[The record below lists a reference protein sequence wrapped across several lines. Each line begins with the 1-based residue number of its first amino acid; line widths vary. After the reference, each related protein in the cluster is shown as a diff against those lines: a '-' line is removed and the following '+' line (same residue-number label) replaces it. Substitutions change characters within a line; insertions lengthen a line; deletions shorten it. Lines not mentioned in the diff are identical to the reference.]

1 MAAARSPARKD
12 EEAWRE
18 AATWERLPLDEAL
31 RARIAAAVA
40 HRSNLVVAAAA
51 RAARAHAL
59 ADLLPAMLAAWERLF
74 EEAVRRDPRCEGK
87 LALAEA
93 MAALGHASPATWLRG
108 VRHVQAEP
116 VWGGSEDTAGR
127 LRVRCAEAL
136 AGLGSAEAW
145 PALADLL
152 ADPLPTVRAGA
163 AQVLAQSGG
172 ERAELLLR
180 LRLRIGEP
188 ERAELMGDYASAL
201 VAAAGERALPV
212 VAGLLDGH
220 DPVAADAAALA
231 LGEHRGAA
239 ALPHLES
246 AWRRPIYAGDRI
258 TLLAAIAQL
267 RCAGAAALLLEV
279 LADATPDE
287 ERAALAGLRLHRDR
301 PEVVAEVE
309 RILAENPDP
318 ARDRA
323 WREPG

>member
-18 AATWERLPLDEAL
+18 AATWERQPLDEAL
-31 RARIAAAVA
+31 RARIAAAFS

-51 RAARAHAL
+51 RAARTHGL
-59 ADLLPAMLAAWERLF
+59 AGLLPALLEAWERLF
-74 EEAVRRDPRCEGK
+74 HEPVRRDPRCEGK

-93 MAALGHASPATWLRG
+93 LAALGHASPATWLRG

-136 AGLGSAEAW
+136 AGQGSGEAW

-163 AQVLAQSGG
+163 AQVLAQVGG

-188 ERAELMGDYASAL
+188 ERGELVGDYASAL

-212 VAGLLDGH
+212 VAELLAGH
-220 DPVAADAAALA
+220 DPVEADAAALA

-239 ALPHLES
+239 ALPFLEA
-246 AWRRPIYAGDRI
+246 AWRQPLYAGDRA

-279 LADATPDE
+279 LADATADQA
-287 ERAALAGLRLHRDR
+287 RAALAGLRLHRDR
-301 PEVVAEVE
+301 PEVVAGVE
-309 RILAENPDP
+309 RILAESPDP